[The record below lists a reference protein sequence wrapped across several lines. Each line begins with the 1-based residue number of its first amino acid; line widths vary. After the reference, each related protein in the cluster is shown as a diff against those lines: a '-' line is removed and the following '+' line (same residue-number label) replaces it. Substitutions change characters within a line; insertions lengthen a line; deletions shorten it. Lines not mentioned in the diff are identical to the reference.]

1 MNPLVSII
9 INCHNSDQ
17 YLNEA
22 IDSCYNQNYENW
34 EIIFFDNASTDNS
47 KKIAKTYDKKLKYY
61 FNNVKLNLGEARNKA
76 IKLAQG
82 EYICFLDCDDVFLE
96 NKLLEQVSFMKLNK
110 YLFSY
115 TNYNVINNRGK
126 IIRSYR
132 CKFKSGL
139 IINELLKKYEINF
152 QSSMFNK
159 KVLNNKY
166 FFDSNLQYSP
176 DYNLIMKI
184 ASQNQIGVL
193 KKYTVNYRIHKNAN
207 SKKQLGLVSK
217 EIKYTLDQIKNN
229 KSISSNSLK
238 YAYNKLYY
246 YDAIYFISINNYLMA
261 NKLIKKIRMN
271 SFKYFILSVLI
282 KLNISSLFILKLIR
296 R

>member
-9 INCHNSDQ
+9 MNCHNSEQ

-22 IDSCYNQNYENW
+22 IDSCYNQKYKNW

-61 FNNVKLNLGEARNKA
+61 FNNVKLNLGDARNKA
-76 IKLAQG
+76 ITLAQG

-96 NKLLEQVSFMKLNK
+96 NKILEQVSFMQRNN

-115 TNYNVINNRGK
+115 TNYNVINDRGK

-132 CKFKSGL
+132 CKFKSGF
-139 IINELLKKYEINF
+139 IINKLLKKYEINF
-152 QSSMFNK
+152 QSSMFNE
-159 KVLNNKY
+159 KVLKNKY

-176 DYNLIMKI
+176 DYNVIMKI

-193 KKYTVNYRIHKNAN
+193 NKYTVNYRIHNNSN

-229 KSISSNSLK
+229 KFISSKSLK

-261 NKLIKKIRMN
+261 NKLIKKIKMN
-271 SFKYFILSVLI
+271 SIKYFILSILI
-282 KLNISSLFILKLIR
+282 RLNISSLFILKLIR